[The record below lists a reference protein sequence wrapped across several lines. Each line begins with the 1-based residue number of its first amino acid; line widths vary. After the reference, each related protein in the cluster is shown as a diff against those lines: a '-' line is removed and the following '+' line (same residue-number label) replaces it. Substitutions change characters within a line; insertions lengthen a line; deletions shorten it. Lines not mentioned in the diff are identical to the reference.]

1 MAKKLV
7 FSEDARLQLL
17 AGVDQL
23 AKAVKATL
31 GPKGRTVVLEKTFG
45 PPIITKDGVSVAKE
59 IVLPDPIENAGA
71 QMVKEAASKTND
83 QAGDGTTTATVLAHA
98 ILTEAYRRIANG
110 ANPMDLKR
118 GIDIAVKDVV
128 EYLNEVAVE
137 VKDNN
142 EIAQVATISAN
153 NDKSIGDMIAAAM
166 DRVGKDGV
174 ITVEEG
180 KTAETTLEIVE
191 GMEFDKGYLSPYFVT
206 NEKMQAELS
215 NPFILL
221 YEKRISATKDILSLL
236 ESVMQMDRSIV
247 IIAEDIDGEALST
260 LVVNKVRGNLK
271 VVAVKAP
278 GFGEKRLA
286 MLEDIAVLTG
296 ATVIT
301 EKVGLSLDDVTLEHL
316 GTCEKL
322 IAHKDKT
329 TIVNGYG
336 DSEDVQIRIEALKNE
351 IESCPSDYDR
361 EKLHE
366 RLAKM
371 IGGVAVI
378 KIGAGSEIEMKEKK
392 DRLDDAL
399 NATKAAVQEGIVPGG
414 GVTLAKYKNTRT
426 IEGIENEDQQAGV
439 EIIRKAIQSPFNA
452 IIENAGLI
460 PGVIRDRIEFTD
472 NLNTH
477 PKIENI
483 GFNAR
488 TGDIVDML
496 AEGIV
501 DPVKVTRTALETAA
515 SVAGT
520 MLTTECVV
528 VEIPNKNDETS
539 NNI

>member
-45 PPIITKDGVSVAKE
+45 PPIITKDGVSVARE

-153 NDKSIGDMIAAAM
+153 NDKAIGDMIAAAM

-191 GMEFDKGYLSPYFVT
+191 GMEFDRGYLSPYFVT

-221 YEKRISATKDILSLL
+221 YEKRISATKDVLSLL

-426 IEGIENEDQQAGV
+426 FNDIENEDQSAGV
-439 EIIRKAIQSPFNA
+439 EIIRKAIQAPFNA

-460 PGVIRDRIEFTD
+460 PGVIRDRIEFAE
-472 NLNTH
+472 NLQNQKMH
-477 PKIENI
+477 NI

-488 TGDIVDML
+488 TGVIVDML

>member
-45 PPIITKDGVSVAKE
+45 PPIITKDGVSVARE

-153 NDKSIGDMIAAAM
+153 NDKAIGDMIAAAM

-191 GMEFDKGYLSPYFVT
+191 GMEFDRGYLSPYFVT

-221 YEKRISATKDILSLL
+221 YEKRISATKDVLSLL

-322 IAHKDKT
+322 IA
-329 TIVNGYG
+329 
-336 DSEDVQIRIEALKNE
+336 
-351 IESCPSDYDR
+351 CPSDYDR

-426 IEGIENEDQQAGV
+426 FNDIENEDQSAGV
-439 EIIRKAIQSPFNA
+439 EIIRKAIQAPFNA

-460 PGVIRDRIEFTD
+460 PGVIRDRIEFAE
-472 NLNTH
+472 NLQNQ
-477 PKIENI
+477 KMLNI

-488 TGDIVDML
+488 TGVIVDML

>member
-45 PPIITKDGVSVAKE
+45 PPIITKDGVSVARE

-142 EIAQVATISAN
+142 ENAQVATISAN

-191 GMEFDKGYLSPYFVT
+191 GMEFDRGYLSPYFVT

-221 YEKRISATKDILSLL
+221 YEKRISATKDVLSLL

-426 IEGIENEDQQAGV
+426 FNDIENEDQSAGV
-439 EIIRKAIQSPFNA
+439 EIIRKAIQAPFNA

-460 PGVIRDRIEFTD
+460 PGVIRDRIEFAE
-472 NLNTH
+472 NLQNQ
-477 PKIENI
+477 KMLNI

-488 TGDIVDML
+488 TGVIVDML

>member
-45 PPIITKDGVSVAKE
+45 PPIITKDGVSVARE

-128 EYLNEVAVE
+128 EYLNEIAVE

-153 NDKSIGDMIAAAM
+153 NDKAIGDMIAAAM

-191 GMEFDKGYLSPYFVT
+191 GMEFDRGYLSPYFVT

-221 YEKRISATKDILSLL
+221 YEKRISATKDVLSLL

-426 IEGIENEDQQAGV
+426 FNDIENEDQSAGV
-439 EIIRKAIQSPFNA
+439 EIIRKAIQAPFNA

-460 PGVIRDRIEFTD
+460 PGVIRDRIEFAE
-472 NLNTH
+472 NLQNQ
-477 PKIENI
+477 KMLNI

-488 TGDIVDML
+488 TGVIVDML

>member
-31 GPKGRTVVLEKTFG
+31 GPKGRTVVLEKSYG

-59 IVLPDPIENAGA
+59 IELEDPIENAGA

-118 GIDIAVKDVV
+118 GIDLAVKDVV
-128 EYLNEVAVE
+128 SYLNGIAVE

-153 NDKSIGDMIAAAM
+153 NDTSIGDMIAAAM

-180 KTAETTLEIVE
+180 KSSETTLEIVE
-191 GMEFDKGYLSPYFVT
+191 GIEFDKGYLSPYFVT

-236 ESVMQMDRSIV
+236 ESVMQMDRSIILV
-247 IIAEDIDGEALST
+247 AEDIDGEALST

-316 GTCEKL
+316 GTCEK
-322 IAHKDKT
+322 IVAHKDKT
-329 TIVNGYG
+329 TIINGYG
-336 DSEDVQIRIEALKNE
+336 DSEDVQARIEALKIE
-351 IESCPSDYDR
+351 IDACTSDYER

-371 IGGVAVI
+371 VGGVAVI

-414 GVTLAKYKNTRT
+414 GITLAKYVYADSIINVD
-426 IEGIENEDQQAGV
+426 NEDQAAGI
-439 EIIRKAIQSPFNA
+439 EIIRKAVQSPFNV
-452 IIENAGLI
+452 IIENAGLT
-460 PGVIRDRIEFTD
+460 PEVIRDRISFTE

-477 PKIENI
+477 PRMLNV

-488 TGDIVDML
+488 TGAIVDML

-528 VEIPNKNDETS
+528 VEIPNKNNETS
-539 NNI
+539 HNI

>member
-45 PPIITKDGVSVAKE
+45 PPIITKDGVSVARE

-153 NDKSIGDMIAAAM
+153 NDKAIGDMIAAAM

-191 GMEFDKGYLSPYFVT
+191 GMEFDRGYLSPYFVT

-221 YEKRISATKDILSLL
+221 YEKRISATKDVLSLL

-247 IIAEDIDGEALST
+247 IVAEDIDGEALST

-426 IEGIENEDQQAGV
+426 FNDIENEDQSAGV
-439 EIIRKAIQSPFNA
+439 EIIRKAIQAPFNA

-460 PGVIRDRIEFTD
+460 PGVIRDRIEFAE
-472 NLNTH
+472 NLQNQ
-477 PKIENI
+477 KMLNI

-488 TGDIVDML
+488 TGVIVDML

>member
-528 VEIPNKNDETS
+528 VEITNKNDETS

>member
-7 FSEDARLQLL
+7 FSEDARKQLL
-17 AGVDQL
+17 SGVDQL

-31 GPKGRTVVLEKTFG
+31 GPKGRTVVLEKTYG
-45 PPIITKDGVSVAKE
+45 PPIITKDGVSVARE
-59 IVLPDPIENAGA
+59 IVLEDPIENAGA

-118 GIDIAVKDVV
+118 GIDLAVKDVV
-128 EYLNEVAVE
+128 DYLNDVAVE

-142 EIAQVATISAN
+142 EISQVATISAN
-153 NDKSIGDMIAAAM
+153 NDTSIGGMIAAAM

-191 GMEFDKGYLSPYFVT
+191 GLEFDKGYLSPYFVT

-215 NPFILL
+215 NPLILL
-221 YEKRISATKDILSLL
+221 YDKRISSTKEILSLL

-247 IIAEDIDGEALST
+247 LIAEDIDGEALST

-271 VVAVKAP
+271 IVAVKAP

-301 EKVGLSLDDVTLEHL
+301 EKVGLSLDDVTIDHL
-316 GTCEKL
+316 GTCEKI

-336 DSEDVQIRIEALKNE
+336 EAENVQARIEALKVE
-351 IESCPSDYDR
+351 IDACVSDYER

-371 IGGVAVI
+371 VGGVAVI

-399 NATKAAVQEGIVPGG
+399 NATKAAVQEGIIPGG
-414 GVTLAKYKNTRT
+414 GVTLSKYGNQRK
-426 IEGIENEDQQAGV
+426 IDGVENEDQLAGV
-439 EIIRKAIQSPFNA
+439 EIIRKAVQAPFNA
-452 IIENAGLI
+452 IIENAGLNSD
-460 PGVIRDRIEFTD
+460 VIRERIAFTEG
-472 NLNTH
+472 LNTH
-477 PKIENI
+477 PPMLNI

-488 TGDIVDML
+488 TGVVVDML

-528 VEIPNKNDETS
+528 VEIPNKNDEAS

>member
-45 PPIITKDGVSVAKE
+45 PPIITKDGVSVARE

-153 NDKSIGDMIAAAM
+153 NDKAIGDMIAAAM

-180 KTAETTLEIVE
+180 KTAETTVEIVE
-191 GMEFDKGYLSPYFVT
+191 GMEFDRGYLSPYFVT

-221 YEKRISATKDILSLL
+221 YEKRISATKDVLSLL

-426 IEGIENEDQQAGV
+426 FNDIENEDQSAGV
-439 EIIRKAIQSPFNA
+439 EIIRKAIQAPFNA

-460 PGVIRDRIEFTD
+460 PGVIRDRIEFAE
-472 NLNTH
+472 NLQNQ
-477 PKIENI
+477 KMLNI

-488 TGDIVDML
+488 TGVIVDML

>member
-45 PPIITKDGVSVAKE
+45 PPIITKDGVSVARE

-191 GMEFDKGYLSPYFVT
+191 GMEFDRGYLSPYFVT

-221 YEKRISATKDILSLL
+221 YEKRISATKDVLSLL

-426 IEGIENEDQQAGV
+426 FNDIENEDQSAGV
-439 EIIRKAIQSPFNA
+439 EIIRKAIQAPFNA

-460 PGVIRDRIEFTD
+460 PGVIRDRIEFAE
-472 NLNTH
+472 NLQNQ
-477 PKIENI
+477 KMLNI

-488 TGDIVDML
+488 TGVIVDML

>member
-7 FSEDARLQLL
+7 FSEDARKQLL
-17 AGVDQL
+17 SGVDQL

-31 GPKGRTVVLEKTFG
+31 GPKGRTVVLEKTYG
-45 PPIITKDGVSVAKE
+45 PPVITKDGVSVARE
-59 IVLPDPIENAGA
+59 IVLEDPIENAGA

-118 GIDIAVKDVV
+118 GIDLAVKDVV
-128 EYLNEVAVE
+128 DYLNDVAVE

-142 EIAQVATISAN
+142 EISQVATISAN
-153 NDKSIGDMIAAAM
+153 NDTSIGGMIAAAM

-191 GMEFDKGYLSPYFVT
+191 GLEFDKGYLSPYFVT

-215 NPFILL
+215 NPLILL
-221 YEKRISATKDILSLL
+221 YDKRISSTKEILSLL

-247 IIAEDIDGEALST
+247 LIAEDIDGEALST

-271 VVAVKAP
+271 IVAVKAP

-301 EKVGLSLDDVTLEHL
+301 EKVGLSLDDVTIDHL
-316 GTCEKL
+316 GTCEKI

-336 DSEDVQIRIEALKNE
+336 EAENVQARIEALKVE
-351 IESCPSDYDR
+351 IDACVSDYER

-371 IGGVAVI
+371 VGGVAVI

-399 NATKAAVQEGIVPGG
+399 NATKAAVQEGIIPGG
-414 GVTLAKYKNTRT
+414 GVTLSKYGNQRK
-426 IEGIENEDQQAGV
+426 IDGVENEDQLAGV
-439 EIIRKAIQSPFNA
+439 EIIRKAVQAPFNA
-452 IIENAGLI
+452 IIENAGLNSD
-460 PGVIRDRIEFTD
+460 VIRERIAFTEG
-472 NLNTH
+472 LNTH
-477 PKIENI
+477 PPMLNI

-488 TGDIVDML
+488 TGVVVDML

-528 VEIPNKNDETS
+528 VEIPNKNDEAS

>member
-45 PPIITKDGVSVAKE
+45 PPIITKDGVSVARE

-128 EYLNEVAVE
+128 EYLNEIAVE

-191 GMEFDKGYLSPYFVT
+191 GMEFDRGYLSPYFVT

-221 YEKRISATKDILSLL
+221 YEKRISATKDVLSLL

-426 IEGIENEDQQAGV
+426 FNDIENEDQSAGV
-439 EIIRKAIQSPFNA
+439 EIIRKAIQAPFNA

-460 PGVIRDRIEFTD
+460 PGVIRDRIEFAE
-472 NLNTH
+472 NLQNQ
-477 PKIENI
+477 KMLNI

-488 TGDIVDML
+488 TGVIVDML

>member
-45 PPIITKDGVSVAKE
+45 PPIITKDGVSVARE

-153 NDKSIGDMIAAAM
+153 NDKAIGDMIAAAM

-191 GMEFDKGYLSPYFVT
+191 GMEFDRGYLSPYFVT

-221 YEKRISATKDILSLL
+221 YEKRISATKDVLSLL

-301 EKVGLSLDDVTLEHL
+301 EKVGLSLDDVTL
-316 GTCEKL
+316 
-322 IAHKDKT
+322 
-329 TIVNGYG
+329 
-336 DSEDVQIRIEALKNE
+336 
-351 IESCPSDYDR
+351 
-361 EKLHE
+361 
-366 RLAKM
+366 
-371 IGGVAVI
+371 
-378 KIGAGSEIEMKEKK
+378 
-392 DRLDDAL
+392 
-399 NATKAAVQEGIVPGG
+399 
-414 GVTLAKYKNTRT
+414 
-426 IEGIENEDQQAGV
+426 
-439 EIIRKAIQSPFNA
+439 
-452 IIENAGLI
+452 
-460 PGVIRDRIEFTD
+460 
-472 NLNTH
+472 
-477 PKIENI
+477 
-483 GFNAR
+483 
-488 TGDIVDML
+488 
-496 AEGIV
+496 
-501 DPVKVTRTALETAA
+501 
-515 SVAGT
+515 
-520 MLTTECVV
+520 
-528 VEIPNKNDETS
+528 
-539 NNI
+539 

>member
-45 PPIITKDGVSVAKE
+45 SPIITKDGVSVAKE
-59 IVLPDPIENAGA
+59 IVLADPIENAGA

-118 GIDIAVKDVV
+118 GIDLAVKDVV
-128 EYLNEVAVE
+128 DYLNNVAVE
-137 VKDNN
+137 VKDND

-206 NEKMQAELS
+206 NEKMQAEMS

-221 YEKRISATKDILSLL
+221 YDKRISATKDILSLL

-247 IIAEDIDGEALST
+247 IVAEDIDGEALST

-301 EKVGLSLDDVTLEHL
+301 DKVGLSLDDVTLEHL
-316 GTCEKL
+316 GHAERV
-322 IAHKDKT
+322 IVHKDKT

-336 DSEDVQIRIEALKNE
+336 DSEVVQERIEALKIE
-351 IESCPSDYDR
+351 IDSCQSDYDR

-378 KIGAGSEIEMKEKK
+378 KIGAGSEIEMREKK

-414 GVTLAKYKNTRT
+414 GITLLKYGNERVVA
-426 IEGIENEDQQAGV
+426 GIENDDQAAGV
-439 EIIRKAIQSPFNA
+439 DIVRKAVQSPFNA
-452 IIENAGLI
+452 IIENAGLNAE
-460 PGVIRDRIEFTD
+460 VLRD
-472 NLNTH
+472 
-477 PKIENI
+477 KIDYHKNI
-483 GFNAR
+483 TNVGFNAR
-488 TGDIVDML
+488 TGYFVDML
-496 AEGIV
+496 EEGIV

-528 VEIPNKNDETS
+528 VEIPNENDKTS

>member
-45 PPIITKDGVSVAKE
+45 PPIITKDGVSVARE

-153 NDKSIGDMIAAAM
+153 NDKAIGDMIAAAM

-191 GMEFDKGYLSPYFVT
+191 GMEFDRGYLSPYFVT

-221 YEKRISATKDILSLL
+221 YEKRISATKDVLSLL

-426 IEGIENEDQQAGV
+426 FNDIENEDQSAGV
-439 EIIRKAIQSPFNA
+439 EIIRKAIQAPFNA

-460 PGVIRDRIEFTD
+460 PGVIRDRIEFTE
-472 NLNTH
+472 NLQNQ
-477 PKIENI
+477 KMLNI

-488 TGDIVDML
+488 TGVIVDML

>member
-7 FSEDARLQLL
+7 FSEDARKQLL
-17 AGVDQL
+17 SGVDQL

-31 GPKGRTVVLEKTFG
+31 GPKGRTVVLEKSFG
-45 PPIITKDGVSVAKE
+45 PPIITKDGVSVARE
-59 IVLPDPIENAGA
+59 IALEDPIENAGA

-118 GIDIAVKDVV
+118 GNDLAVKDVV
-128 EYLNEVAVE
+128 DYLNDVAVE

-153 NDKSIGDMIAAAM
+153 NDTSIGDMIAAAM

-180 KTAETTLEIVE
+180 KSSETTLEIVE

-221 YEKRISATKDILSLL
+221 YDKRISATKDILSLL

-247 IIAEDIDGEALST
+247 LIAEDVDGEALST

-316 GTCEKL
+316 GTCQM
-322 IAHKDKT
+322 IVAHKDKT
-329 TIVNGYG
+329 TIINGYG
-336 DSEDVQIRIEALKNE
+336 DSEDVQARIEALKIE
-351 IESCPSDYDR
+351 IDACPSDYER

-414 GVTLAKYKNTRT
+414 GITLAKYGNTRT
-426 IEGIENEDQQAGV
+426 IAGVENEDQTAGV
-439 EIIRKAIQSPFNA
+439 EIIRKAIQAPFNA

-460 PGVIRDRIEFTD
+460 PGVIRDRIEFAE
-472 NLNTH
+472 NLQNQ
-477 PKIENI
+477 KMLNI

-488 TGDIVDML
+488 TGVIVDML